1 MINSDLKTNE
11 IKWKRHSSRK
21 AKDAVTR
28 ILGYAALGFMLAILV
43 SIFAYIIKGGASAI
57 NWNIIST
64 FGNTSEGGLLNGIVG
79 TWELVGM
86 GLLFSLVPGIFGA
99 VYLTQA
105 KSRTY
110 VTGAMRLF
118 TDILTSVP
126 SIVIGLFGYLVLVIR
141 FHLGFSLVAGGLAL
155 GVMMLPYV
163 MRITEMSFRNI
174 QKEQILNAYALGADN
189 VNVTARILLP
199 QASAGILSG
208 ILLSVSIA
216 AGETAQLLYTASF
229 NSAGLPTGLTHSP
242 VGYLTYFV
250 WNGINQPS
258 AYAHNLAFISAMIL
272 IISVTVLIFVSKY
285 EDFVGRFLRRVL
297 GPVAAIINRV
307 FVETPVEN
315 NNKGKSKVKRNGKN
329 N

>member
-1 MINSDLKTNE
+1 MINSDMMGTN
-11 IKWKRHSSRK
+11 IKWKKHAYRK
-21 AKDAVTR
+21 AKDAAVR
-28 ILGYAALGFMLAILV
+28 LLGYAALGFMLVILV
-43 SIFAYIIKGGASAI
+43 SIFAYIIKGGASSVTWTI
-57 NWNIIST
+57 LT
-64 FGNTSEGGLLNGIVG
+64 TYGNTSEGGLLNGIIG

-86 GLLFSLVPGIFGA
+86 GLLFSLIPGIFGA
-99 VYLTQA
+99 MYLTQA
-105 KSRTY
+105 MSNRQ
-110 VTGAMRLF
+110 VTGTMRLF

-141 FHLGFSLVAGGLAL
+141 FHMGYSLVAGGLAL

-163 MRITEMSFRNI
+163 MRITEMSFRNV
-174 QKEQILNAYALGADN
+174 QKEQVQNAYALGAGHID
-189 VNVTARILLP
+189 VATKIYFP

-208 ILLSVSIA
+208 ILLSISIA

-229 NSAGLPTGLTHSP
+229 NSAGLPSGLTQSP

-272 IISVTVLIFVSKY
+272 ILSVTILIFISKY
-285 EDFVGRFLRRVL
+285 EDVVARFLRRIFRPL
-297 GPVAAIINRV
+297 GKIINNV
-307 FVETPVEN
+307 FIETPN
-315 NNKGKSKVKRNGKN
+315 PKVKSGKPKGGKNGKN

>member
-1 MINSDLKTNE
+1 MINSDMHGSE

-21 AKDAVTR
+21 AKDAAAR
-28 ILGYAALGFMLAILV
+28 LLGYLALGFMLAILI
-43 SIFAYIIKGGASAI
+43 SIFAYIIKGGAGAI
-57 NWNIIST
+57 NWNILST
-64 FGNTSEGGLLNGIVG
+64 YGNTSEGGLLNGIIG

-86 GLLFSLVPGIFGA
+86 GLLFSLIPGVFGA
-99 VYLTQA
+99 IYLTQA
-105 KSRTY
+105 VSNRHIS
-110 VTGAMRLF
+110 GAMRLF

-141 FHLGFSLVAGGLAL
+141 FNLGYSLVAGGLAL
-155 GVMMLPYV
+155 GVMMLPYI

-174 QKEQILNAYALGADN
+174 QSEQIMNAYALGADH
-189 VNVTARILLP
+189 VNVATRILLP

-229 NSAGLPTGLTHSP
+229 NSAGLPSGLTHSP

-272 IISVTVLIFVSKY
+272 IISVTVLIFISKY
-285 EDFVGRFLRRVL
+285 EDVVGRFLRRVFAPL
-297 GPVAAIINRV
+297 GAVINKV
-307 FVETPVEN
+307 FIESPPEQGV
-315 NNKGKSKVKRNGKN
+315 KGKSKGEKEWKK
-329 N
+329 

>member
-1 MINSDLKTNE
+1 MINSDTLGKE

-21 AKDAVTR
+21 AKDVAAR
-28 ILGYAALGFMLAILV
+28 LLGYVALGFMLAILV
-43 SIFAYIIKGGASAI
+43 SIFAYIIKGGAASV
-57 NWNIIST
+57 NWTILT
-64 FGNTSEGGLLNGIVG
+64 TYGNTTEGGLLNGIVG

-86 GLLFSLVPGIFGA
+86 GLLFSLIPGVFGA
-99 VYLTQA
+99 IYLTQA
-105 KSRTY
+105 SSNRQI
-110 VTGAMRLF
+110 TGVMRLF

-126 SIVIGLFGYLVLVIR
+126 SIVIGLFGYLVLVIK
-141 FHLGFSLVAGGLAL
+141 FNLGYSLVAGGLAL
-155 GVMMLPYV
+155 GVMMLPYI

-174 QKEQILNAYALGADN
+174 QKEQVQNAYALGASH
-189 VNVTARILLP
+189 VNVATRILLP

-208 ILLSVSIA
+208 LLLSISIA

-229 NSAGLPTGLTHSP
+229 NSAGLPSGLTKSP

-272 IISVTVLIFVSKY
+272 ILSVTILIFLSKY
-285 EDFVGRFLRRVL
+285 EDVVGRFLRRVL
-297 GPVAAIINRV
+297 GPLGQIMSRV
-307 FVETPVEN
+307 FVETPPEKEKKV
-315 NNKGKSKVKRNGKN
+315 KSKGVKNGKN

>member
-1 MINSDLKTNE
+1 MINSDLHVNK

-21 AKDAVTR
+21 ARDIAAR
-28 ILGYAALGFMLAILV
+28 LLGYVALGFMLAILV
-43 SIFAYIIKGGASAI
+43 SIFAYIIKGGAVAL
-57 NWNIIST
+57 NWNILT
-64 FGNTSEGGLLNGIVG
+64 TYGNTSEGGLLNGIIG

-99 VYLTQA
+99 IYLTQA
-105 KSRTY
+105 KSRGAI
-110 VTGAMRLF
+110 TGTMRLF

-141 FHLGFSLVAGGLAL
+141 FNLGFSLVAGGLAL
-155 GVMMLPYV
+155 GVMMLPYI

-174 QKEQILNAYALGADN
+174 QKEQVLNAYALGADN
-189 VNVTARILLP
+189 INVTTRILLP

-208 ILLSVSIA
+208 ILLSISIA

-229 NSAGLPTGLTHSP
+229 NSAGLPSGLTHSP

-258 AYAHNLAFISAMIL
+258 SYAHSLAFISAMIL
-272 IISVTVLIFVSKY
+272 ILSVTLLIFISKY
-285 EDFVGRFLRRVL
+285 EDIVGRGLRRVIAPL
-297 GPVAAIINRV
+297 SAIINRV
-307 FVETPVEN
+307 FIETPPE
-315 NNKGKSKVKRNGKN
+315 KDATAKSKGERKWKK
-329 N
+329 